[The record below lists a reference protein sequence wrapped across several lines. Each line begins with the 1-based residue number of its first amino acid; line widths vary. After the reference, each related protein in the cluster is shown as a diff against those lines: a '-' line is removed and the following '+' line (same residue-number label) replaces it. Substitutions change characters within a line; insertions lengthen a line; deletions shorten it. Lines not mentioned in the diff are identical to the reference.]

1 MPRLGELMSAFQYAC
16 LSAVLLTTNGL
27 SANTNS
33 VASTADTVGHLQET
47 LRREPEFQNLTVA
60 EIVNP
65 SSSSSSVSAYRW
77 SVVGNLRTAEDRD
90 NLRRLIRES
99 NLHHAVEVAVSIVPA
114 LPEQERIDTP
124 EAMLAFLNK
133 YDLNPLS
140 TGSTKS
146 VFYKDIDYG
155 STWNLDIPRAL
166 FWRSSTKATEAVF
179 ARDLVVSVTR
189 KDDKASA
196 SLIIQPGSDH
206 VVRSAMSGPR
216 PALEYEVPI
225 HVASSIDFVIERIS
239 NSNVYHFAGS
249 AFCLTNSVRL
259 YLERAAGVTLEK

>member
-1 MPRLGELMSAFQYAC
+1 MSAFQYAC
-16 LSAVLLTTNGL
+16 LFAVLLTTNGL
-27 SANTNS
+27 SADTNS

-47 LRREPEFQNLTVA
+47 LRREPAFQNLTVA

-65 SSSSSSVSAYRW
+65 SSSSVSAYRW

-90 NLRRLIRES
+90 NLRRLIRKN
-99 NLHHAVEVAVSIVPA
+99 NLHHAVQVAVSIVPI

-189 KDDKASA
+189 KDDTASA

-206 VVRSAMSGPR
+206 VVRSAISGPR
-216 PALEYEVPI
+216 PALEYDVPI

-239 NSNVYHFAGS
+239 NSNIYHFVGS

-259 YLERAAGVTLEK
+259 YLERAGGVTSPDSRIE

>member
-1 MPRLGELMSAFQYAC
+1 MSALQYAC
-16 LSAVLLTTNGL
+16 LSAVLLTATCL

-33 VASTADTVGHLQET
+33 IASTADRVGHLQEM
-47 LRREPEFQNLTVA
+47 LRRAPEFQNLTIV

-65 SSSSSSVSAYRW
+65 PSSSSVPAYRW

-99 NLHHAVEVAVSIVPA
+99 HLHHTVEVAVAIVPA

-140 TGSTKS
+140 TSSTKS

-155 STWNLDIPRAL
+155 STWSLDIPRAV
-166 FWRSSTKATEAVF
+166 FWRSSTEATEAVF

-196 SLIIQPGSDH
+196 SLIIKSGSDY
-206 VVRSAMSGPR
+206 VVRSAMSAAH
-216 PALEYEVPI
+216 PALEYEISI
-225 HVASSIDFVIERIS
+225 HVASSIDFVIAGIS
-239 NSNVYHFAGS
+239 NSNVYHFAGY

-259 YLERAAGVTLEK
+259 YLEGCSVSGIGVTH